1 MFATTLF
8 TFTYQQMHQDPNVDN
23 DADAANDADA
33 EHIDAP
39 RKSAVKK
46 APKLPYDRVHVRQR
60 ELRVE
65 TPRVDQKKKR
75 AAEKAVKESRTEKSA
90 MT

>member
-1 MFATTLF
+1 MFAPTLF
-8 TFTYQQMHQDPNVDN
+8 TFTRQQDWNVEN
-23 DADAANDADA
+23 DADAPNAADA

-60 ELRVE
+60 AVRVE
-65 TPRVDQKKKR
+65 TPRVDQKKKK
-75 AAEKAVKESRTEKSA
+75 ATEKAVKESRSEKSA

>member
-1 MFATTLF
+1 MF
-8 TFTYQQMHQDPNVDN
+8 
-23 DADAANDADA
+23 ANDADA

-46 APKLPYDRVHVRQR
+46 APKLPYDEDHVRRRQ
-60 ELRVE
+60 LPVE
-65 TPRVDQKKKR
+65 TPLVDQKAKK
-75 AAEKAVKESRTEKSA
+75 ATEKAVKKSRTEKSA